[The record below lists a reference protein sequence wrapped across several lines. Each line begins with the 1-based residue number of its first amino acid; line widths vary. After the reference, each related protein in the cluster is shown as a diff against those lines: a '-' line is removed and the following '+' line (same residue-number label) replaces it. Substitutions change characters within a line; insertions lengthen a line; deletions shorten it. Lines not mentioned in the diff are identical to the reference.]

1 MPKLLIFGADGFIG
15 GRLAQAAQAHGW
27 QVTAATRAGEVVLPG
42 AQCAACDVTAP
53 AEVEALVRA
62 ARPSAVANLAASAN
76 IDRAELEREAAYRVN
91 VQAAVSIAE
100 SAARHG
106 ARLVHF
112 SSDAV
117 FAGTQARY
125 SEDDPPDPLN
135 YYGYTKA
142 AADQQVLALPGP
154 AAILRISL
162 ALGFPLKR
170 GNSFLSVLRLRL
182 GQGEPVYAPEDEVRT
197 PIDIVTLCAAALAL
211 AANDFHG
218 LLNIGAVESIDRYAL
233 TTRLAGL
240 MGFST
245 GLVRR
250 AGPPLPGRAPR
261 HRNGVLAVE
270 KIQTVLRMP
279 MPTLADMLAGAMQ
292 DRPPGKGP

>member
-1 MPKLLIFGADGFIG
+1 MPRAKLLIFGAGGFIG
-15 GRLAQAAQAHGW
+15 GRLAQAALAHGW
-27 QVTAATRAGEVVLPG
+27 QVTAATRAGEPILPG
-42 AQCAACDVTAP
+42 AQCAACNVTDP
-53 AEVEALVRA
+53 SQVEALVRA
-62 ARPSAVANLAASAN
+62 ARPDAVANLAASAN
-76 IDRAELEREAAYRVN
+76 IDRAEVEREAAWRVN

-117 FAGTQARY
+117 FDGTRARY
-125 SEDDPPDPLN
+125 SEDDPPAPLN
-135 YYGYTKA
+135 YYGDTKA
-142 AADQQVLALPGP
+142 EADQRLLALPGS

-162 ALGFPLKR
+162 ALGYPLRR

-197 PIDIVTLCAAALAL
+197 PIDVTSLCAAALAL
-211 AANDFHG
+211 AASGYHG
-218 LLNIGAVESIDRYAL
+218 LLNIGAIESIDRYAL
-233 TTRLAGL
+233 TCRLAGAL
-240 MGFST
+240 GYDA

-261 HRNGVLAVE
+261 HKNGVLAVE
-270 KIQTVLRMP
+270 KIQRVLAMP
-279 MPTLADMLAGAMQ
+279 MPTIEQMLALALSEQG
-292 DRPPGKGP
+292 